1 MILLAGCGT
10 KTIVLNEPLPIP
22 AKKELPRFYDNDV
35 ELFDDLLDNKPI
47 LSKETEELM
56 LKLVE
61 PEQIAGRETAS
72 SMKKLIV
79 RDQIIR
85 NYVEELLSII
95 EAYNNSL
102 EN

>member
-22 AKKELPRFYDNDV
+22 AKKALPAWYQNDID
-35 ELFDDLLDNKPI
+35 LFDDLLDNKPI
-47 LSKETEELM
+47 VSKETEELM
-56 LKLVE
+56 LKLLE
-61 PEQIAGRETAS
+61 PEQIKGKETAS
-72 SMKKLIV
+72 TMTKLIE

-85 NYVEELLSII
+85 NYVEELLAILK
-95 EAYNNSL
+95 AYNASI